1 MELTQKF
8 VRKQL
13 ELLRP
18 LYNASDLDKSR
29 KGQDAIGKL
38 MQVAHRREVAFAPEA
53 FPDFAACWA
62 IPKEPAESA
71 GCALYLHGGG
81 YVCGDL
87 TYAKGVGGALAAETG
102 LQVLCPE
109 I

>member
-29 KGQDAIGKL
+29 TWQDAIVNL
-38 MQVAHRREVAFAPEA
+38 
-53 FPDFAACWA
+53 
-62 IPKEPAESA
+62 
-71 GCALYLHGGG
+71 
-81 YVCGDL
+81 
-87 TYAKGVGGALAAETG
+87 
-102 LQVLCPE
+102 
-109 I
+109 